1 MIGKLLRDRTAA
13 SAAEFAIVL
22 PLLLLFIFGIIDA
35 GRWIW
40 TYNKAEKAAQMGARM
55 AVVVT
60 PISPGISASYIGV
73 DGLTQGDLISS
84 SEFGKITC
92 TGAGSGAGTTASC
105 SCTTTPCPT
114 LGTADPVPFRAIVER
129 MKLFLPQVTA
139 ANVAVEYTSSGLGYA
154 GNPNGPDISPLVT
167 VKIGTPATA
176 LQFTPIT
183 SMLLATM
190 TMPNFT
196 TTLTAED
203 LSGSQSN

>member
-1 MIGKLLRDRTAA
+1 MIGRLLRDRNGA

-40 TYNKAEKAAQMGARM
+40 TFNKAEKATQMGARM

-73 DGLTQGDLISS
+73 DGLTQGDLIPA

-92 TGAGSGAGTTASC
+92 TGAGTGAAITASC
-105 SCTTTPCPT
+105 TCTTTPCPT
-114 LGTADPVPFRAIVER
+114 LGTANAISFRAIVER
-129 MKLFLPQVTA
+129 MQKFLPQVSA

-167 VKIGTPATA
+167 VKIGAPATA
-176 LQFTPIT
+176 LQFIPIT
-183 SMLLATM
+183 IGVRL
-190 TMPNFT
+190 
-196 TTLTAED
+196 
-203 LSGSQSN
+203 GGH

>member
-55 AVVVT
+55 AVVTNPLSSSLTATYVGAC
-60 PISPGISASYIGV
+60 SPA
-73 DGLTQGDLISS
+73 LTQGDLIPADCFSTV
-84 SEFGKITC
+84 TC
-92 TGAGSGAGTTASC
+92 TSTGCSDGSTEDTTA
-105 SCTTTPCPT
+105 
-114 LGTADPVPFRAIVER
+114 FNAIVAR
-129 MKLFLPQVTA
+129 MQKFLPQVTA